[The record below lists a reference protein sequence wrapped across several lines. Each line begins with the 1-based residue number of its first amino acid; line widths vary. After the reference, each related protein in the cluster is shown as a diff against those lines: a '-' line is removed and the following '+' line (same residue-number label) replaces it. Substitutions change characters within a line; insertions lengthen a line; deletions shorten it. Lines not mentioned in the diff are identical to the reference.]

1 MPTDPLTDPSNPYH
15 RLAVEMTGVF
25 KRTFDHPGGSEYEC
39 RPLGDGKYELRIDFE
54 TLRISDGRLTKGI
67 RGLFRPHVERCD
79 PRQPY
84 ESQIDTADM
93 LNAIRELEGS
103 CAVLQ

>member
-1 MPTDPLTDPSNPYH
+1 
-15 RLAVEMTGVF
+15 MTA
-25 KRTFDHPGGSEYEC
+25 YAC
-39 RPLGDGKYELRIDFE
+39 RPLGDGMYEIRIDFE
-54 TLRISDGRLTKGI
+54 TLRISDGRPTKGI